1 MTSVATAAPAELGSS
16 QNSQGLDHRR
26 PGGYPKLIIR
36 IDALTREQKNIL
48 RIGKRGHKTRKYL

>member
-36 IDALTREQKNIL
+36 IDALTRKQK
-48 RIGKRGHKTRKYL
+48 KYLADWEEGT